1 MFTQIHSQ
9 SRTETGADH
18 RHDARPEWG
27 PAKHDP
33 EHPLHVDRYDAFAT
47 PAYGT
52 DLRDAAFAR
61 PDDN

>member
-1 MFTQIHSQ
+1 MFTQTSTQ
-9 SRTETGADH
+9 SRTATSAD

-33 EHPLHVDRYDAFAT
+33 EHPLHIDRYDAFAT
-47 PAYGT
+47 PTGP